1 MQVKVKK
8 KPVRKSERANGIR
21 LRVHYNGIKIAGK
34 YYTFGKAENLWK
46 YVGSTVNVV
55 KNKVFDS
62 NGIFLG
68 DINAPNALFGRK
80 VRCILKRLPETIVV
94 DNGVEFVRMELIMG
108 MDMGNG
114 ESKTSVIVAYCDNVG
129 ANTVYVPNYHS
140 SVNEEKRALFREA
153 VQFADKAKYKLSD
166 IHALPE
172 LRKTLTDKQLEAI
185 AMYKEA
191 FCELLGV
198 YQELESGR
206 SE

>member
-1 MQVKVKK
+1 MKVKV
-8 KPVRKSERANGIR
+8 RK
-21 LRVHYNGIKIAGK
+21 L
-34 YYTFGKAENLWK
+34 T
-46 YVGSTVNVV
+46 
-55 KNKVFDS
+55 KN
-62 NGIFLG
+62 
-68 DINAPNALFGRK
+68 INAPYVPPA
-80 VRCILKRLPETIVV
+80 V
-94 DNGVEFVRMELIMG
+94 M
-108 MDMGNG
+108 
-114 ESKTSVIVAYCDNVG
+114 AYFKNMPFKI
-129 ANTVYVPNYHS
+129 VYVPNYPS

>member
-1 MQVKVKK
+1 MRVKVRK
-8 KPVRKSERANGIR
+8 KPVRKAERANGIR
-21 LRVHYNGIKIAGK
+21 LRVHYNGIKITGK

-80 VRCILKRLPETIVV
+80 VRCILKRLPKTIVV
-94 DNGVEFVRMELIMG
+94 DNGVEFVR
-108 MDMGNG
+108 
-114 ESKTSVIVAYCDNVG
+114 
-129 ANTVYVPNYHS
+129 
-140 SVNEEKRALFREA
+140 NEEKRALFREA